1 MSSMPTPKPADAT
14 SGGPIRR
21 RNEARILEAAEQ
33 VFAEAGFGGATMA
46 AIAERASLPKANIHY
61 YFGTKE
67 QLYRAVLADILA
79 LWLGAADDIRPDADP
94 AAALTAYIRAKMRMS
109 RVRPYASKVF
119 ANEVL
124 HGAPQ
129 IASYLGDHLRR
140 WVSDKVLVIEGW
152 IAAGRMAAVD
162 ARHLFF
168 LIWAMTQ
175 TYADFDV
182 QIGAVLD
189 VPRLANADFE
199 TGCRMV
205 EILVLRGCGLMTK

>member
-1 MSSMPTPKPADAT
+1 MSSMPASKPADG
-14 SGGPIRR
+14 SNGGPIRR

-46 AIAERASLPKANIHY
+46 AIAERAALPKANIHY

-140 WVSDKVLVIEGW
+140 WVDDKVRVIEGW
-152 IAAGRMAAVD
+152 VRAGRMAAVD

-182 QIGAVLD
+182 QIGAVLG
-189 VPRLANADFE
+189 VPRLDNADFE

-205 EILVLRGCGLMTK
+205 ETLVLRGCGLMTK